1 MKKKY
6 LYRFIKRTFDILC
19 SLIGVIFLVPLI
31 ILIKIANILTGDFKT
46 VFLVQDRIGKNGKT
60 MHLIKF
66 RSMIYSEEEKA
77 KILNETL
84 KDPKLKK
91 EWEEYKKLE
100 NDPRVTKV
108 GNILRKTSIDE
119 FPQFINILIGDMSLI
134 GPRPYLPR
142 EKNDMGKY
150 YDDIVTVKPGLTGLW
165 QVSGR
170 ADTTFKERLVLEKKY
185 AKECGFKIDFIIFFK
200 TFAAVFK
207 KNGAK

>member
-1 MKKKY
+1 MNKKY
-6 LYRFIKRTFDILC
+6 FYRFIKRFFDILC

-46 VFLVQDRIGKNGKT
+46 IFLVQDRIGKNGKT
-60 MHLIKF
+60 MRLIKF

-108 GNILRKTSIDE
+108 GNILRKTSLDE

-142 EKNDMGKY
+142 EKKDMGKY
-150 YDDIVTVKPGLTGLW
+150 YGN
-165 QVSGR
+165 
-170 ADTTFKERLVLEKKY
+170 
-185 AKECGFKIDFIIFFK
+185 C
-200 TFAAVFK
+200 
-207 KNGAK
+207 